1 MRDQAKAAAAW
12 AAASDAAY
20 AARAA
25 YAASDAAWD
34 AARDAAWDAARAA
47 ARDAASKRLRRLI
60 GLERRGQLDA
70 EIARLCEAWGVAAE
84 RTKEEG

>member
-34 AARDAAWDAARAA
+34 AARAA
-47 ARDAASKRLRRLI
+47 ARDAHSKRLRRLI